1 MLTEKKVLII
11 LHQER
16 STPGRIGLL
25 LQSRGLRLDIRRPAL
40 GDQLPNTL
48 ENHIGAIM
56 FGGPMSANDNNDFIN
71 YEKDWINIPIKE
83 KKPFLGICL
92 GAQLLTCTLGGSVRK
107 NKSGLV
113 EIGHYPIYPTDS
125 GMKIINWPTHVHQ
138 WHKEWMEPPKC
149 CDLLAVGETGEAQA
163 FRLEDNIYG
172 IQFHTELTLAMIH
185 RWLVKAENK
194 LQLPGAQERKK
205 HFEGRL
211 LYDMHVKTWLI
222 DFFNLLFK

>member
-1 MLTEKKVLII
+1 MSIEKKVLII
-11 LHQER
+11 LHQAS

-25 LQSRGLRLDIRRPAL
+25 LLSRGFILDIRRPAL

-48 ENHIGAIM
+48 ENHVGAIM
-56 FGGPMSANDNNDFIN
+56 FGGPMSANDNDDFIN
-71 YEKDWINIPIKE
+71 YEKDWITIPIKE

-92 GAQLLTCTLGGSVRK
+92 GAQILTCALGGSIHK
-107 NKSGLV
+107 NNLV
-113 EIGHYPIYPTDS
+113 EIGHYPIYPTDF
-125 GMKIINWPTHVHQ
+125 GKKIISWPPYVHQ
-138 WHKEWMEPPKC
+138 WHGEWMKPPKS
-149 CDLLAVGETGEAQA
+149 CDLIAVGKGGEPQA
-163 FRLEDNIYG
+163 FKLEDNIYG

-185 RWLVKAENK
+185 RWLVKAEHK
-194 LQLPGAQERKK
+194 LQLPGAQERKN